1 MTLPGVSVFILAR
14 GRSRV
19 PHASSV
25 RRSESSNASMASF
38 RCWLSWSIAR
48 LTAATWPSPAS
59 GHRARSSWCQ
69 RRKLHWCWRQTRA
82 RKSSR
87 GCLCRSGAIAP
98 HCRGANS
105 TIARTSIIR
114 DLAKW
119 GRKTTRKIAAGD
131 RSDKSGFGMDE
142 PGGARTGLQCWR
154 GCFRL
159 LIRIVNRRHRRKFK
173 EGRQMASKEARER
186 SRRKS
191 RRLRKAGGK

>member
-1 MTLPGVSVFILAR
+1 MLPGVSVFILAR

-38 RCWLSWSIAR
+38 RCWLSRSIAR
-48 LTAATWPSPAS
+48 LTAATWASLAS

-82 RKSSR
+82 RKSSQGLSTSVWCHR
-87 GCLCRSGAIAP
+87 TTLSRCR
-98 HCRGANS
+98 S

-131 RSDKSGFGMDE
+131 RSDKSGSWDG
-142 PGGARTGLQCWR
+142 
-154 GCFRL
+154 
-159 LIRIVNRRHRRKFK
+159 
-173 EGRQMASKEARER
+173 
-186 SRRKS
+186 
-191 RRLRKAGGK
+191 